1 MTLPQSL
8 LAEPRLTLASLS
20 GKPESMEGEKRSE
33 NGAWGKPAK
42 TRAEC
47 GVREPWEGRAVAGLG
62 SPCPQLPMPPP
73 KCSSAETPGLF
84 HFSALPPDKPQN
96 AVTEKRGGSGASQP
110 ENSLLLARAGGRE
123 ESKPWPGLGLAG
135 TGRALGEQPR
145 MGGWPQP
152 CVPAPA
158 SSLGASEV
166 PFPWA
171 QMDAGHYSPGL
182 AMSLWFR
189 DIYLLFIIMGK
200 KCNSR

>member
-1 MTLPQSL
+1 MKMELGENQP
-8 LAEPRLTLASLS
+8 
-20 GKPESMEGEKRSE
+20 KPEQSVGSEGAPGRQSS
-33 NGAWGKPAK
+33 
-42 TRAEC
+42 
-47 GVREPWEGRAVAGLG
+47 GRAGE
-62 SPCPQLPMPPP
+62 SLPTAPNAPP
-73 KCSSAETPGLF
+73 KCSSAETPALF

-96 AVTEKRGGSGASQP
+96 AVTGKRGGSGASQP

-182 AMSLWFR
+182 AMSLWFT